1 MSFQLING
9 VHPINELDFIWIAMY
24 SNATMDTEYDFDTQY
39 KDVNKFYNIDK
50 QNLIQF
56 GLVGHGAKMYFDAIN
71 GVFDINMSRYTFEYH
86 VNDTVINLNGLDL
99 GYKDLITYKEA
110 VSDIDNKGRPTQMTG
125 GGFKGSIQQYNLGY
139 KKKLSTPFGDLHF
152 QCILSLP
159 RNDVGFFDIK
169 ITSSS
174 DLNGRLVFK
183 RDGLEVDNIQA
194 PLQSNVSGQI
204 NWTMK

>member
-9 VHPINELDFIWIAMY
+9 THPINELDFIWLSMY
-24 SNATMDTEYDFDTQY
+24 SNGTMDSEYDLDTHV

-71 GVFDINMSRYTFEYH
+71 GVFDVNMSKFTFEYH
-86 VNDTVINLNGLDL
+86 VGDTVIHLNGLDL
-99 GYKDLITYKEA
+99 GYKDLITYKDA
-110 VSDIDNKGRPTQMTG
+110 VSDIDNKGRLVSSG
-125 GGFKGSIQQYNLGY
+125 GGYKGSIQQYNIGY
-139 KKKLSTPFGDLHF
+139 KKKLVTPFGEMHF

-159 RNDVGFFDIK
+159 RNDVGFFNIK

-174 DLNGRLVFK
+174 DLDGRLVFK
-183 RDGLEVDNIQA
+183 RDGMEVDSIQA

>member
-9 VHPINELDFIWIAMY
+9 VHPIQDLDFIWVAFY
-24 SNATMDTEYDFDTQY
+24 SNGTMDTEYDLETHQ

-50 QNLIQF
+50 QSLIQF
-56 GLVGHGAKMYFDAIN
+56 GLVGHGAKMYFDSIN
-71 GVFDINMSRYTFEYH
+71 GVFDVNMSKFTFEYH
-86 VNDTVINLNGLDL
+86 VDDTVIHLNGLDL

-110 VSDIDNKGRPTQMTG
+110 VSDIDTKGRVANG
-125 GGFKGSIQQYNLGY
+125 GSGFKGSIQQYNVGY
-139 KKKLSTPFGDLHF
+139 KKKLTTQLGDIYF

-159 RNDVGFFDIK
+159 RNDVGFFEIK

-183 RDGLEVDNIQA
+183 RDGLEVDKIQA
-194 PLQSNVSGQI
+194 PLQANVSGQI